1 MGRLGRRIK
10 LYFTILALF
19 VLAGCAGNQLI
30 LSGTALDTI
39 GKSFV
44 TTANLYNSLHDAGKI
59 TDDEYRAFAV
69 FAKQFKVIY
78 PVAVDTWKAV
88 ESNPELVKDEQ
99 TETLTNQILK
109 LKQQL
114 IEYYSFSLGKLE
126 VQ

>member
-1 MGRLGRRIK
+1 MGRFGRRIK
-10 LYFTILALF
+10 LWFAIVALF
-19 VLAGCAGNQLI
+19 ALTGCAGNQLVM
-30 LSGTALDTI
+30 SGTALDTI
-39 GKSFV
+39 GRSFV

-69 FAKQFKVIY
+69 FARQFKVIF
-78 PVAVDTWKAV
+78 PVAVDTWKAI
-88 ESNPELVKDEQ
+88 ESNPELAEDEQ

>member
-10 LYFTILALF
+10 LTFAIAALF
-19 VLAGCAGNQLI
+19 LLSACAGNQLVM
-30 LSGTALDTI
+30 SGTALDTI
-39 GKSFV
+39 GQSFV

-88 ESNPELVKDEQ
+88 ESNPELAEGKQ
-99 TETLTNQILK
+99 AETLTNQILK

>member
-10 LYFTILALF
+10 LWFAIIALF
-19 VLAGCAGNQLI
+19 ALAGCAGNQLI

-39 GKSFV
+39 GQSFV

-69 FAKQFKVIY
+69 FAKQFKVIF
-78 PVAVDTWKAV
+78 PVAVDTWQAI
-88 ESNPELVKDEQ
+88 ESNPELAEDKQ

-114 IEYYSFSLGKLE
+114 IEYYSFSLDKLE

>member
-1 MGRLGRRIK
+1 MGRFGRRIK
-10 LYFTILALF
+10 LWFAIIALF
-19 VLAGCAGNQLI
+19 ALAGCAGNQLD
-30 LSGTALDTI
+30 LSGSALDTI
-39 GKSFV
+39 GQSFV

-69 FAKQFKVIY
+69 FARQFKVIF
-78 PVAVDTWKAV
+78 PVAVDTWQAI
-88 ESNPELVKDEQ
+88 ESNPELAEDKQ
-99 TETLTNQILK
+99 IETLTNQILK